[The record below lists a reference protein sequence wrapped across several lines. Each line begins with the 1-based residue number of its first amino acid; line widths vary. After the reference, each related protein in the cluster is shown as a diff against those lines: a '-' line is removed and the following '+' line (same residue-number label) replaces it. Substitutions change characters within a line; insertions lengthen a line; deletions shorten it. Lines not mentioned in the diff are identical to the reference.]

1 MTWMNG
7 QEHAAIVI
15 CMYNNCELRSLNQK
29 TLVQKLALPTPQFSI
44 SSQAVIASISKHD
57 GAEAFLTSKLA
68 YLKELATSK
77 PPPLLPSSGDSAELP
92 AVLDLGKATTPFH
105 KISMKSFA
113 RKRSCEICIFFIV
126 MSFDSCQI
134 CF

>member
-44 SSQAVIASISKHD
+44 NSQAVIASISKHD

-113 RKRSCEICIFFIV
+113 KIYV
-126 MSFDSCQI
+126 Y
-134 CF
+134 